1 MESSGKESKRNVLV
15 TGGCGF
21 IGRNIVDGFVDAGH
35 EVTVLDFGG
44 KPFRND
50 VTFLNLNICDKE
62 AVIDACKGMDT
73 IVHNA
78 SLVHTKHNKEDV
90 IWDVNYGGTLHIMEA
105 CRAHKIPRLVY
116 ISSASAV
123 YEGND
128 IANGDETLPYSSIS
142 QAPYADSK
150 IQAEK
155 DVLAFSGT
163 TVTQCC
169 AIRPHVVF
177 GDGDAR
183 LMPAILEKAA
193 QGKLKR
199 AVGNR
204 DKLSDFT
211 YVSNLIDAIVMAE
224 EKLVA
229 GSPVCGQA
237 YFITNGEPMA
247 FFDFIEKVI
256 VKLGYPPIS
265 GKVPYW
271 LAYTAAALAEGY
283 DTLRGGTLNSENGLT
298 RFSVRYMVTHH
309 YYSIDKAW
317 RDFGWKPK
325 VTLEEGIDLTVA
337 ALKRQNNPLLPDPKV
352 RNIRNAA

>member
-1 MESSGKESKRNVLV
+1 MTQRKILV

-21 IGRNIVDGFVDAGH
+21 IGSNLVNGLVEAGH
-35 EVTVLDFGG
+35 KVTVLDFGG
-44 KPFRND
+44 QPFRDD
-50 VTFLNLNICDKE
+50 VTFLDVNICDRQ
-62 AVIDACKGMDT
+62 AVLDACKGMDSV
-73 IVHNA
+73 VHNA
-78 SLVHTKHNKEDV
+78 SIVHTKHNRESV
-90 IWDVNYGGTLHIMEA
+90 IWEVNHKGSLNIIEA
-105 CRAHKIPRLVY
+105 CRVHSIPRLVY

-123 YEGND
+123 YEGED
-128 IANGDETLPYSSIS
+128 IVNGDETLPYSSIS

-155 DVLAFSGT
+155 DILAFSGKG
-163 TVTQCC
+163 VTQCC

-177 GDGDAR
+177 GAGDNR
-183 LMPAILEKAA
+183 FMPAILQKAEE
-193 QGKLKR
+193 GKLKR
-199 AVGNR
+199 AIGNR

-211 YVSNLIDAIVMAE
+211 YVSNLVDAVVMAE

-247 FFDFIEKVI
+247 FFDFVEKVL
-256 VKLGYPPIS
+256 VALGYPPIK

-271 LAYTAAALAEGY
+271 LAYSVAALAEGL
-283 DTLRGGTLNSENGLT
+283 DTLKGGTLNAENGLT

-309 YYSIDKAW
+309 YFSIAKAY

-325 VTLEEGIDLTVA
+325 VSLAEGIGLTVA
-337 ALKRQNNPLLPDPKV
+337 ALGQEKRQGQRK
-352 RNIRNAA
+352 AA

>member
-1 MESSGKESKRNVLV
+1 MEKRNILV

-21 IGRNIVDGFVDAGH
+21 IGSNLVNGFVEAGH
-35 EVTVLDFGG
+35 KVTVLDFGG
-44 KPFRND
+44 KPFRDD
-50 VTFLNLNICDKE
+50 VTFLNINICDQE
-62 AVIDACKGMDT
+62 AVINACEGMDT

-78 SLVHTKHNKEDV
+78 SIVHTKHNQESI
-90 IWDVNYGGTLHIMEA
+90 IWDVNYKGSLHVMEA
-105 CRAHKIPRLVY
+105 CRVHGIPRLVY

-123 YEGND
+123 YEGED
-128 IANGDETLPYSSIS
+128 IAYGDEALPYSSVS

-155 DVLAFSGT
+155 DILAFSGT

-177 GDGDAR
+177 GAGDNR
-183 LMPAILEKAA
+183 FMPAILQKA
-193 QGKLKR
+193 QEGKLKR
-199 AVGNR
+199 AIGNR

-211 YVSNLIDAIVMAE
+211 YVSNLVDAVVMAE

-247 FFDFIEKVI
+247 FFDFIEKVLL
-256 VKLGYPPIS
+256 KLGYPAIT

-271 LAYTAAALAEGY
+271 LAYSVAAIAEGI
-283 DTLRGGTLNSENGLT
+283 DTLKGGTLNAENGLT

-309 YYSIDKAW
+309 YFSIEKAS

-325 VTLEEGIDLTVA
+325 VSLEEGIRLTVE
-337 ALKRQNNPLLPDPKV
+337 ALKQEEVK
-352 RNIRNAA
+352 AA

>member
-1 MESSGKESKRNVLV
+1 MTIKKRRILV

-21 IGRNIVDGFVDAGH
+21 IGSNLVNGFADAGH

-44 KPFRND
+44 KPFRSD
-50 VTFLNLNICDKE
+50 VKFLNLNICDRK
-62 AVIDACKGMDT
+62 AVIETCAGMDS
-73 IVHNA
+73 IIHNA
-78 SLVHTKHNKEDV
+78 SIVHTKHNQEDIV
-90 IWDVNYGGTLHIMEA
+90 WDVNYGGTLNIIEA
-105 CRAHKIPRLVY
+105 CKEHKIPRLVY

-128 IANGDETLPYSSIS
+128 IENGDETLPYSTIS

-155 DVLAFSGT
+155 EVLAFSGT

-177 GDGDAR
+177 GAGDNR
-183 LMPAILEKAA
+183 FMPAILQKAKE
-193 QGKLKR
+193 GKLKR
-199 AVGNR
+199 AIGNR

-211 YVSNLIDAIVMAE
+211 YVSNLVDAVVMAE
-224 EKLVA
+224 DNLIK

-247 FFDFIEKVI
+247 FFDFVEKVL
-256 VKLGYPPIS
+256 VELGYPRIT

-271 LAYTAAALAEGY
+271 LAYTVAAIAEGI
-283 DTLRGGTLNSENGLT
+283 DTLKGGTLNAENGLT

-309 YYSIDKAW
+309 YYSIEKAK
-317 RDFGWKPK
+317 RDFGWTPK
-325 VTLEEGIDLTVA
+325 VNLTEGIRLTVE
-337 ALKRQNNPLLPDPKV
+337 ALKKDANVQRQL
-352 RNIRNAA
+352 NALRAA

>member
-1 MESSGKESKRNVLV
+1 MQTTKRKVLV

-21 IGRNIVDGFVDAGH
+21 IGSNLVNGFADLGH

-50 VTFLNLNICDKE
+50 VKFLNLNICDRD
-62 AVIDACKGMDT
+62 AVIKACAGMDT

-78 SLVHTKHNKEDV
+78 SIVHTKHNQEDV
-90 IWDVNYGGTLHIMEA
+90 VWAVNHGGTLNIIEA
-105 CRAHKIPRLVY
+105 CKAHKIPRLVY

-128 IANGDETLPYSSIS
+128 IANGDETLPYSTIS

-177 GDGDAR
+177 GAGDNR
-183 LMPAILEKAA
+183 FIPAILQKAKE
-193 QGKLKR
+193 GKLKR
-199 AVGNR
+199 AIGNR

-211 YVSNLIDAIVMAE
+211 YVTNLVDAVVAAE

-229 GSPVCGQA
+229 GSAVCGQA

-247 FFDFIEKVI
+247 FFDFVEKVL
-256 VKLGYPPIS
+256 VELGYPRIR

-271 LAYTAAALAEGY
+271 LAYTAAAIAEGI
-283 DTLRGGTLNSENGLT
+283 DTLKGGTLNAENGLT

-309 YYSIDKAW
+309 YYSIKKAE

-325 VTLEEGIDLTVA
+325 VSLTEGVRLTVE
-337 ALKRQNNPLLPDPKV
+337 ALKKDKKV
-352 RNIRNAA
+352 QEQLRSLRAAA